1 MPGTMNGPEAAETT
15 PQTSG
20 KIRVLLVDDHAI
32 LRTGLRL
39 LISAQ
44 EDMEV
49 AGEAGSTQEGIE
61 QAERLAPDVALIDLS
76 LPGEGG
82 IEAIRRIRASRPK
95 VRTVA
100 LTMHD
105 DAAYLRSVLAAGG
118 SGYVIK
124 RAADSELLT
133 AIRAVHEGRS
143 FIALTLEES
152 GINAFQEEPP
162 VAAPSTDEA
171 GLARLSPRERQVLL
185 LLAHGHTHSEIAEQ
199 LGISIKTVETHRAR
213 LGEKLGLKS
222 RADLVRLVL
231 DAGLLGAAATG
242 APQRP

>member
-1 MPGTMNGPEAAETT
+1 MTAPVSGTMNGPETT
-15 PQTSG
+15 NATG

-61 QAERLAPDVALIDLS
+61 LAEKLSPDVALIDLS

-118 SGYVIK
+118 AGYVIK

-152 GINAFQEEPP
+152 GLPAFQEPAQE
-162 VAAPSTDEA
+162 ASSADEA

-185 LLAHGHTHSEIAEQ
+185 LLAHGHTHSEIADQ

-231 DAGLLGAAATG
+231 DAGLLGN
-242 APQRP
+242 APQRS

>member
-1 MPGTMNGPEAAETT
+1 MSMKDND
-15 PQTSG
+15 
-20 KIRVLLVDDHAI
+20 KIRILLVDDHAI

-61 QAERLAPDVALIDLS
+61 QAERLSPDVALIDLS

-82 IEAIRRIRASRPK
+82 IEAIRRLRASRP
-95 VRTVA
+95 RTRTIA

-118 SGYVIK
+118 AGYVVK
-124 RAADSELLT
+124 RAADAELLT
-133 AIRAVHEGRS
+133 AIRAVHDGQP
-143 FIALTLEES
+143 FFDLTLDQATPQNPDDPLHASE
-152 GINAFQEEPP
+152 
-162 VAAPSTDEA
+162 AA
-171 GLARLSPRERQVLL
+171 LARLTQRERQVLL
-185 LLAHGHTHSEIAEQ
+185 LLAHGHTHSEIGVQ

-213 LGEKLGLKS
+213 LSEKLGLKS
-222 RADLVRLVL
+222 RADLVRLAL
-231 DAGLLGAAATG
+231 DAGLLGPG
-242 APQRP
+242 APHPG